1 MVMLE
6 TIVKLIYAQVWNAVK
21 ILQADVSL
29 PKDVEKGFPFLS
41 PNRAFYLTNAHS
53 PKHLKLI
60 YAQVIP
66 VLLTQHA
73 PQLMTSEFLLIRL
86 CAWEMGVVA
95 ILAQS
100 GIRCEMGGKQNV
112 SNVKL
117 DKAEQP
123 MKSNGH
129 L

>member
-1 MVMLE
+1 M
-6 TIVKLIYAQVWNAVK
+6 
-21 ILQADVSL
+21 
-29 PKDVEKGFPFLS
+29 
-41 PNRAFYLTNAHS
+41 
-53 PKHLKLI
+53 
-60 YAQVIP
+60 
-66 VLLTQHA
+66 
-73 PQLMTSEFLLIRL
+73 IRL